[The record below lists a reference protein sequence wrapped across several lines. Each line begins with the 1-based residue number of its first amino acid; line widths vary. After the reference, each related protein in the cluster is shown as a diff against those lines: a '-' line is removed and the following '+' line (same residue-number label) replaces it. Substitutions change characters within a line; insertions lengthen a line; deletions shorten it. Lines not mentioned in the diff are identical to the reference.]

1 MNISQPIIKKIEDT
15 RNALDFF
22 EKEILL
28 LEDKKTQKIIKNFPT
43 VYIHNW
49 KNFGKFEV

>member
-1 MNISQPIIKKIEDT
+1 MQEEGNRMNISQPIIKKIEDT

-28 LEDKKTQKIIKNFPT
+28 LEDKKTQKIIKNFPKL
-43 VYIHNW
+43 YMS
-49 KNFGKFEV
+49 F

>member
-28 LEDKKTQKIIKNFPT
+28 LEDKKTQKIIKNFS
-43 VYIHNW
+43 ISFL
-49 KNFGKFEV
+49 KMICFFI

>member
-28 LEDKKTQKIIKNFPT
+28 LEDKKTQKIIKN
-43 VYIHNW
+43 YICL
-49 KNFGKFEV
+49 FDYLFISS